1 MNTDQQLPF
10 ASAICYS
17 GYREGQSPCE
27 GVYPSYQQVKQDLL
41 ILQGK
46 WRYLRLYDCGP
57 HAQRVIDVIRTE
69 NLDFQLM
76 LGADIGAEEINPNCP
91 WGADYSDEQLQSNI
105 LRNQRNIDKLIDYA
119 NKYPEIIV
127 TVSIG
132 NEASVDWTDHLV
144 SVDALVNYAKKVKA
158 NVKQPVTFCENYV
171 PWCQKLQP
179 LVDVLD
185 FISIHTYPAW
195 EYQSIDSALA
205 YTIENY
211 KSVANAYPDKQIVIT
226 EAGWTTNSNGRGIEC
241 WNASPELQAIYY
253 KQLLAWSIEHQI
265 TTFFF
270 EAFDEPWKGSGDANE
285 PEKHWGLYYVDR
297 SPKLVM
303 TG

>member
-303 TG
+303 TC